1 MPNVDMQ
8 YHMRLREWQMSRMQN
23 KIAGQSKILNLRD
36 GPVAA
41 AHSSRYTS
49 HLLRLNRFSR
59 NIERIQSNIRISE
72 GYMQE
77 SLQILHRVRE
87 IAVTGAQGT
96 FTTQDKQYMGEEVN
110 QLLTELL
117 ELSNARSG
125 DGTTLFSGDNT
136 LSLAFRASTGH
147 ITGGASEVIT
157 SVEYVG
163 TIRKNMSEISEGSF
177 IETNFPGN
185 QVFWAEH
192 QQIITARDVT
202 AYQALQDSAI
212 LIDGKEIQLKEGDT
226 VHAIIAKINDS
237 GAAVK
242 AKLDPVLNSLSL
254 VTTVPHQLWMEDAG
268 EGTVLKDLGVLGTTG
283 SLPPNNIA
291 SDADVSGGSV
301 FDMIIHL
308 RDSLYRG
315 DTIEIGGSGLKGVDT
330 GMNNL
335 LTSLAELGAK
345 DERLETVGQRLAYE
359 VPHMVKRNSI
369 EVDLDLAEAIT
380 ELKMLE
386 YTHKAALQTAGRILQ
401 PTLLDFMR

>member
-8 YHMRLREWQMSRMQN
+8 YYMRLREWQMNQMQS

-59 NIERIQSNIRISE
+59 NVERIQSNIRIAE

-77 SLQILHRVRE
+77 SLQILQRVRE

-110 QLLTELL
+110 QLLAELL
-117 ELSNARSG
+117 DVSNARSG

-136 LSLAFRASTGH
+136 LSPAFRASTGH
-147 ITGGASEVIT
+147 ITGGGKEVIT

-192 QQIITARDVT
+192 QQIITARDAT
-202 AYQALQDSAI
+202 DYQVLQDSAI
-212 LIDGKEIQLKEGDT
+212 LIDGKEIKLKEGDT

-242 AKLDPVLNSLSL
+242 AKLDPVLNSISL
-254 VTTVPHQLWMEDAG
+254 VTTVPHQLWMEDVG
-268 EGTVLKDLGVLGTTG
+268 EGTVLKDLGVLGGSG
-283 SLPPNNIA
+283 SLPSSNIA
-291 SDADVSGGSV
+291 PDADISGGSV
-301 FDMIIHL
+301 FDMLIHI

-315 DTIEIGGSGLKGVDT
+315 DSLEIGGSGLKGVDT
-330 GMNNL
+330 AMNNL
-335 LTSLAELGAK
+335 LTSMAELGAK

-359 VPHMVKRNSI
+359 MPQMVARNSR

-386 YTHKAALQTAGRILQ
+386 YTHKATLQTAARILQ